1 MGKQTNMKKIIL
13 LSFLFG
19 VVFGQSDLYPV
30 EEFYGGGIGYSLT
43 SIKLASIPAAS
54 DLSKMGL
61 DTTDFKSTFTI
72 HGGEGFT
79 HIAGRW
85 RIGGYA
91 GIGVDRISAVPTVM
105 LYQNRDGVDGFQYD
119 PLGGPTADTTV
130 AYTGDYAPSIK
141 AKLSFTLG
149 AATVEYVMPLFRDLE
164 IAAGS
169 LIGLGRM
176 NISINQHN
184 GTARWDRAFS
194 NIVYGEQDS
203 SGTMYYEVTDFDDT
217 QAVGLIP
224 VGIPS
229 RFTNVS
235 GAFLNVQPYVA
246 IKWQLLDRVGLRVS
260 MGYNKG
266 TISAGGWLLNDR
278 EPISDSPK
286 YSAKGIA
293 IRAMLYFGL

>member
-1 MGKQTNMKKIIL
+1 MKKIIL

-119 PLGGPTADTTV
+119 PLGGPTADTTI

>member
-1 MGKQTNMKKIIL
+1 MKHIIS
-13 LSFLFG
+13 LSFLLG
-19 VVFGQSDLYPV
+19 SIFGQSDIYPV

-43 SIKLASIPAAS
+43 SISLSSIPAAG
-54 DLSKMGL
+54 DLSRMGL
-61 DTTDFKSTFTI
+61 DTTDFKPTFTI

-91 GIGVDRISAVPTVM
+91 GIGVDRISAVPAVM
-105 LYQNRDGVDGFQYD
+105 LYQNRDGVGGYQYD
-119 PLGGPTADTTV
+119 PLGGLTADTTV

-164 IAAGS
+164 ITAGS
-169 LIGLGRM
+169 LIGLGRI

-184 GTARWDRAFS
+184 GTATWDRAFS

-203 SGTMYYEVTDFDDT
+203 TGTMYYEVSDFDSA
-217 QAVGLIP
+217 QAGGLIP

-266 TISAGGWLLNDR
+266 TIPAGGWLLNDR
-278 EPISDSPK
+278 EPVSDSPK
-286 YSAKGIA
+286 YSAQGIA
-293 IRAMLYFGL
+293 VRAMLYFGL

>member
-1 MGKQTNMKKIIL
+1 
-13 LSFLFG
+13 
-19 VVFGQSDLYPV
+19 
-30 EEFYGGGIGYSLT
+30 
-43 SIKLASIPAAS
+43 
-54 DLSKMGL
+54 
-61 DTTDFKSTFTI
+61 
-72 HGGEGFT
+72 
-79 HIAGRW
+79 
-85 RIGGYA
+85 
-91 GIGVDRISAVPTVM
+91 M

>member
-1 MGKQTNMKKIIL
+1 MKKIIL

>member
-1 MGKQTNMKKIIL
+1 MMKNIL
-13 LSFLFG
+13 LLGFLS
-19 VVFGQSDLYPV
+19 VSLFGQSDLYPV

-91 GIGVDRISAVPTVM
+91 GIGVDRISGVPDVM
-105 LYQNRDGVDGFQYD
+105 LYLNRDGVDGYQAN
-119 PLGGPTADTTV
+119 PLGGVSADSAV
-130 AYTGDYAPSIK
+130 VYDGDYAPSTK
-141 AKLSFTLG
+141 AKITFTLG

-164 IAAGS
+164 IAAGA
-169 LIGLGRM
+169 LIGLGRI
-176 NISINQHN
+176 NISVEQYN

-194 NIVYGEQDS
+194 DVTYGQPDS
-203 SGTMYYEVTDFDDT
+203 SGTMYYEVTSIDSA
-217 QAVGLIP
+217 QSLGLMP
-224 VGIPS
+224 NRIPS

-260 MGYNKG
+260 VGYNKG
-266 TISAGGWLLNDR
+266 TIPAGGWLLNDR

-286 YSAKGIA
+286 YSAQGVA